1 MAGYAPTLPLSQ
13 DDENGY
19 QLIQTAIGVVKQN
32 LRMLLLT
39 NPGERIM
46 MPDFGVGIKTYL
58 FEPNG
63 EATYGNI
70 RSAINTQVEK
80 YMPFVKVQDVV
91 FDAPEN
97 MPEKVRIGLIYDI
110 QPLDLTDAL
119 EITTSTL

>member
-58 FEPNG
+58 F
-63 EATYGNI
+63 A
-70 RSAINTQVEK
+70 NTRV
-80 YMPFVKVQDVV
+80 Y
-91 FDAPEN
+91 
-97 MPEKVRIGLIYDI
+97 L
-110 QPLDLTDAL
+110 LTL
-119 EITTSTL
+119 LH